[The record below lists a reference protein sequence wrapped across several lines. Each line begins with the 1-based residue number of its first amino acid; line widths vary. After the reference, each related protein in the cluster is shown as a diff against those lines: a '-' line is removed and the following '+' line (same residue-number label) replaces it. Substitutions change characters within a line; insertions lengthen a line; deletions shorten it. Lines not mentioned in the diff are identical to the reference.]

1 MLFGFPDMSAEVTH
15 AAVEVPQ
22 LGSILLTHSLHGQI
36 PALKDFPK
44 EDRPNSS
51 IVFWTF
57 RVMAGLGFLM
67 VLLGL
72 WSAWLRIRRRL
83 FDSKLFLRLAVLMG
97 PAGLVALLAGWM
109 TTEIG
114 RQPWVVYGLLRTEN
128 AVSNHSAAT
137 VSATLAIFVV
147 MYVFVFGTGI
157 SYMLKLIAKG
167 PHGIRPQEHSEPG
180 QVKRAARPLSA
191 APDNIDP
198 AISK

>member
-1 MLFGFPDMSAEVTH
+1 
-15 AAVEVPQ
+15 
-22 LGSILLTHSLHGQI
+22 
-36 PALKDFPK
+36 
-44 EDRPNSS
+44 
-51 IVFWTF
+51 
-57 RVMAGLGFLM
+57 
-67 VLLGL
+67 
-72 WSAWLRIRRRL
+72 
-83 FDSKLFLRLAVLMG
+83 
-97 PAGLVALLAGWM
+97 M

-147 MYVFVFGTGI
+147 MYVFVFGTGL
-157 SYMLKLIAKG
+157 SYMLKIVAKG
-167 PHGIRPQEHSEPG
+167 PHGIRPEEHAGPG